1 MIIGTVATAD
11 TPELEFVRHRAVV
24 EREGMR
30 RARAV
35 LKRRRAAL
43 RETRASL
50 SPHRA
55 PSVSIYKEKHVG
67 FFIFIY
73 L

>member
-55 PSVSIYKEKHVG
+55 PSVSIYKEKHGG
-67 FFIFIY
+67 F
-73 L
+73 